1 MKLLESDA
9 HVRLADILGHEL
21 RNPLAS
27 AVASVSV
34 SLEMSD
40 AGDPR
45 ATYLEQAM
53 SDLERVST
61 LLSSYLD
68 YGRSG
73 SLHATEFDLVGVV
86 STLCERYQAHSGKV
100 HFESPLEV
108 ACLRGDPVLLERLI
122 ENLVENSLALGAT
135 EVELFL
141 EREADE
147 IVLQVTD
154 NGPGVS
160 RELAETL
167 FEPFVSGHSSTGLGL
182 AIVKDVIEMH
192 GGAITLVPTAIGA
205 MFRISL
211 PAA

>member
-1 MKLLESDA
+1 MKLLGSDSR
-9 HVRLADILGHEL
+9 VRLADILGHEL

-40 AGDPR
+40 TGDPR
-45 ATYLEQAM
+45 ASYLEQAM
-53 SDLERVST
+53 RDLERVST

-73 SLHATEFDLVGVV
+73 DLNSTEFDLVEVV
-86 STLCERYQAHSGKV
+86 SKLCARYQAHSGKV
-100 HFESPLEV
+100 RFESTLNI
-108 ACLRGDPVLLERLI
+108 ARLRGDPILLERLV

-135 EVELFL
+135 DVELFI
-141 EREADE
+141 ERDCNE
-147 IVLQVTD
+147 IVFQVTD

-160 RELAETL
+160 RELADTL
-167 FEPFVSGHSSTGLGL
+167 FEPFVSGQSSTGLGL
-182 AIVKDVIEMH
+182 AIAKDVIEMH
-192 GGAITLVPTAIGA
+192 GGSITLVPTAIGA
-205 MFRISL
+205 MFRVSL